1 MCIRD
6 SCPLILVVYLF
17 TDLQQSGW
25 EEFRGGESAVKVP
38 ANTELRLVNV
48 GSGRPLNNKAVIG
61 DAPTPARVIVGLPV
75 TLRARVR
82 NLSPTKN
89 TSSGFAVTT
98 SINGQQ
104 VDRQTMAVAAGK
116 TDELEVIYVPTEP
129 GMLKGQFEIPSD
141 PFLDD
146 NIFRFTLDVRPQ
158 VGVLLVN
165 GNPNP
170 DPLED
175 SALYVK
181 TALTATDIPEDEETP
196 EGEPAD

>member
-1 MCIRD
+1 
-6 SCPLILVVYLF
+6 
-17 TDLQQSGW
+17 
-25 EEFRGGESAVKVP
+25 
-38 ANTELRLVNV
+38 
-48 GSGRPLNNKAVIG
+48 
-61 DAPTPARVIVGLPV
+61 
-75 TLRARVR
+75 
-82 NLSPTKN
+82 
-89 TSSGFAVTT
+89 
-98 SINGQQ
+98 
-104 VDRQTMAVAAGK
+104 MAVAAGK

-196 EGEPAD
+196 EGEPADGDADDTPAIPAAAGRDFVRSLDCLLYTSPSPRD